1 MAEKDLYQVLGVGR
15 DADAKTIREAYKDL
29 AREKHPD
36 KGGDP
41 EEFKAIQGAYEILKD
56 DDRRRMYDM
65 TGQTQEGGGGM
76 PQGGPFGGF
85 PFGMG
90 GMGFT
95 MDMSDLFG
103 GMFGMGGARGGPP
116 RGRQM
121 RRPKGSNKVHELPL
135 SVSDFYH
142 GKKMRMDL
150 ARQVFCKDCNG
161 DGCINWKTCSDCRG
175 TGIRETMIQIGP
187 GMSALNR
194 GPCGSCR
201 SEGRLRGATC
211 DGCKGKGLLPAQKQL
226 DIEIKAGAAINDILV
241 FEEACS
247 DHPDFE
253 KPGDVHIRLVEAA
266 EKLDIERDGI
276 HFRYRAE
283 IGLKESLLG
292 SKRTIKDHPGF
303 LKGLEVDI
311 PAGIQNGEIV
321 VLEGKGMPTGHLFLH
336 ISVKVKEEERK
347 QLQSSKAIL
356 ESLFN

>member
-1 MAEKDLYQVLGVGR
+1 
-15 DADAKTIREAYKDL
+15 
-29 AREKHPD
+29 
-36 KGGDP
+36 
-41 EEFKAIQGAYEILKD
+41 
-56 DDRRRMYDM
+56 
-65 TGQTQEGGGGM
+65 
-76 PQGGPFGGF
+76 
-85 PFGMG
+85 
-90 GMGFT
+90 
-95 MDMSDLFG
+95 
-103 GMFGMGGARGGPP
+103 
-116 RGRQM
+116 
-121 RRPKGSNKVHELPL
+121 
-135 SVSDFYH
+135 
-142 GKKMRMDL
+142 
-150 ARQVFCKDCNG
+150 
-161 DGCINWKTCSDCRG
+161 
-175 TGIRETMIQIGP
+175 
-187 GMSALNR
+187 MSALNR

-201 SEGRLRGATC
+201 SEGRLRGASC

-276 HFRYRAE
+276 HFRYRVE

-292 SKRTIKDHPGF
+292 CKRTIKDHPGF